1 MNFKRIKPAV
11 IFILSLLIIFFIWQ
25 ALSYLVNSE
34 LILPDFFAVAESFA
48 TLFTDKTFYLA
59 LVASFCRV
67 LAAFFLSAAA
77 GLVLGV
83 LCGLSPAVQQ
93 LLSFPISFI
102 RSTPVVSLIL
112 IAVFWFRTT
121 TIPVFAAFLMAVP
134 VIISSVSQGILNTSQ
149 KLLDMA
155 QVYGFSKKQKLLY
168 IYFESLRPFFTGSLI
183 SSFGMCWKVVAAGE
197 VLVFPREGL
206 GTLLQSA
213 RIHLETQRVMALTA
227 CIVVLSFIF
236 ERILSFLLS
245 HIHFSSVQI
254 HGRAGNIIQHGQAG
268 ESQCPSITVKNLFME
283 RGGKVLYRGF
293 ETRFESASVT
303 ALIASSGTGKTSL
316 LDYISS
322 ILKAD
327 EKISGTVEFDRLPEI
342 AYIFQDGRLLENL
355 TVLQNVMIPLV
366 NRFDEKSAE
375 KRAQTFINKCGLTEK
390 AHSPVKSLSGGQKQR
405 ACLARAFAY
414 GCNIL
419 LMDEP
424 FNSLDLPSKI
434 NLIQLLK
441 KLLKDDPKTVIFVSH
456 NIREISL
463 LCDRVKVLSGSP
475 LTQKVNSDIGEF
487 NSVDA
492 LERAVLQNL

>member
-1 MNFKRIKPAV
+1 MDLKRIKPAV
-11 IFILSLLIIFFIWQ
+11 IFILSLLIILFIWQ
-25 ALSYLVNSE
+25 ALSFIVKSE
-34 LILPDFFAVAESFA
+34 LILPDFFTVVKSFA
-48 TLFTDKTFYLA
+48 GLFEDKTFYLA
-59 LVASFCRV
+59 VGASFCRV
-67 LAAFFLSAAA
+67 LAAFFLSAAV
-77 GLVLGV
+77 GLALGV
-83 LCGLSPAVQQ
+83 LCGLSREIQQ
-93 LLSFPISFI
+93 LLNFPISFI

-121 TIPVFAAFLMAVP
+121 TIPVFAAFLMATP
-134 VIISSVSQGILNTSQ
+134 VIISSVSQGIMNTSP

-168 IYFESLRPFFTGSLI
+168 IYFDSLRPFFTGSLI

-197 VLVFPREGL
+197 VLVFPRQGL

-236 ERILSFLLS
+236 ERVLAFLLT
-245 HIHFSSVQI
+245 HIHFSSAKI
-254 HGRAGNIIQHGQAG
+254 RGRLRNIIPHEETLSG
-268 ESQCPSITVKNLFME
+268 ECPAITVKNLFME
-283 RGGKVLYRGF
+283 RGGKVLYRDF
-293 ETRFESASVT
+293 ETKFESSSVT

-322 ILKAD
+322 ILKTD
-327 EKISGTVEFDRLPEI
+327 DKINGTVEFDRQPEI

-366 NRFDEKSAE
+366 NKFDEATAK
-375 KRAQTFINKCGLTEK
+375 KRAGTFINKCGLSEK
-390 AHSPVKSLSGGQKQR
+390 AQSPVKNLSGGQKQR
-405 ACLARAFAY
+405 ACLARSFAY

-441 KLLKDDPKTVIFVSH
+441 SLLKDDPKTVIFVSH

-463 LCDRVKVLSGSP
+463 LCDKVKVLSGSP
-475 LTQKVNSDIGEF
+475 LTQKVNSNTADFDG
-487 NSVDA
+487 VDA

>member
-1 MNFKRIKPAV
+1 MDLKRIKPAV
-11 IFILSLLIIFFIWQ
+11 IFILSLLIILFIWQ
-25 ALSYLVNSE
+25 ALSFIVKSE
-34 LILPDFFAVAESFA
+34 LILPDFFTVVKSFA
-48 TLFTDKTFYLA
+48 GLFEDKTFYLA
-59 LVASFCRV
+59 VGASFCRV
-67 LAAFFLSAAA
+67 LAAFFLSAAV
-77 GLVLGV
+77 GLALGV
-83 LCGLSPAVQQ
+83 LCGLSREIQQ
-93 LLSFPISFI
+93 LLNFPISFI

-121 TIPVFAAFLMAVP
+121 TIPVFAAFLMATP
-134 VIISSVSQGILNTSQ
+134 VIISSVSQGIMNTSP

-168 IYFESLRPFFTGSLI
+168 IYFDSLRPFFTGSLI

-197 VLVFPREGL
+197 VLVFPRQGL

-236 ERILSFLLS
+236 ERVLAFLLT
-245 HIHFSSVQI
+245 HIHFSSAKI
-254 HGRAGNIIQHGQAG
+254 RGRTGNLIQHGEAG
-268 ESQCPSITVKNLFME
+268 ECPAITVKNLFME
-283 RGGKVLYRGF
+283 RGGKVLYRDF
-293 ETRFESASVT
+293 ETKFESSSVT

-322 ILKAD
+322 VLKAD
-327 EKISGTVEFDRLPEI
+327 GKIKGTVEFDRQPEI

-366 NRFDEKSAE
+366 NKFDEATAK
-375 KRAQTFINKCGLTEK
+375 KRAGTFINKCGLSEK
-390 AHSPVKSLSGGQKQR
+390 AQSPVKNLSGGQKQR
-405 ACLARAFAY
+405 ACLARSFAY

-441 KLLKDDPKTVIFVSH
+441 SLLKDDPKTVIFVSH

-463 LCDRVKVLSGSP
+463 LCDKVKVLSGSP
-475 LTQKVNSDIGEF
+475 LTQKVNSNTADFDG
-487 NSVDA
+487 VDA